1 MRCTALLPIMLFA
14 ALASPIAAED
24 KAKAKAGTEAGAKPA
39 ASEKPIMQR
48 DVSAVDVVATPVS
61 DLNLKK
67 QAIPQLLL
75 DAQED
80 PYTLTGMTSCA
91 KMASAVTTLDQML
104 GDDLDI
110 DALNKNKMQAGRVAQ
125 SVVGAFIPF
134 QGVIREVSGANAQ
147 DRKLRAAVL
156 AGSARRAFL
165 KGTGMAR
172 GCSYPARPATT
183 ADAARVLAAYAAAD
197 PKNKD
202 KQAISEKATAEL
214 EADKVASGSKKGKR
228 RSRHRR
234 H

>member
-1 MRCTALLPIMLFA
+1 MRRLALMPIILLA
-14 ALASPIAAED
+14 AMASPMAAQN
-24 KAKAKAGTEAGAKPA
+24 KAKPA
-39 ASEKPIMQR
+39 EPEKPIMQR
-48 DVSAVDVVATPVS
+48 DVSAGDVAATPLS

-67 QAIPQLLL
+67 SAIPQLLL

-80 PYTLTGMTSCA
+80 PYTLAGLGSCA
-91 KMASAVTTLDQML
+91 RISSAVTTLDQML

-110 DALNKNKMQAGRVAQ
+110 DAINKTKMQAGRVAQ

-134 QGVIREVSGANAQ
+134 QGIIREVSGANGQ

-156 AGSARRAFL
+156 AGSARRSFL
-165 KGTGMAR
+165 KGTGLAR
-172 GCSYPARPATT
+172 GCAYPARPASN

-202 KQAISEKATAEL
+202 KQAVSLKAADELAAE
-214 EADKVASGSKKGKR
+214 KVATRSKKGKR
-228 RSRHRR
+228 RARHRR

>member
-1 MRCTALLPIMLFA
+1 MRRIALMPIILLA
-14 ALASPIAAED
+14 AMATPMAAQD
-24 KAKAKAGTEAGAKPA
+24 KPKS
-39 ASEKPIMQR
+39 SESDKPIMQQ
-48 DVSAVDVVATPVS
+48 DVSAKDVATTPLS

-67 QAIPQLLL
+67 TNIPQLLI
-75 DAQED
+75 DAQSD
-80 PYTLTGMTSCA
+80 PYTLSGLGSCA
-91 KMASAVTTLDQML
+91 KLTSAVTTLDSIL

-110 DALNKNKMQAGRVAQ
+110 DAINKTKMQAGRVAQ

-134 QGVIREVSGANAQ
+134 QGVIREVSGANSQ

-156 AGSARRAFL
+156 AGSTRRAFL
-165 KGTGMAR
+165 KGTGLAR
-172 GCSYPARPATT
+172 GCAYPARPASN

-202 KQAISEKATAEL
+202 KQAVALKAADELAAE
-214 EADKVASGSKKGKR
+214 KVAMGSKKSKR